1 MKQPQDTLLA
11 IGTATITRFTTQEH
25 QTKTISE
32 GLRQEL
38 NISNNGFS
46 LSLLMNGRN

>member
-1 MKQPQDTLLA
+1 MEQPQDTLLA
-11 IGTATITRFTTQEH
+11 IGTATITQEH